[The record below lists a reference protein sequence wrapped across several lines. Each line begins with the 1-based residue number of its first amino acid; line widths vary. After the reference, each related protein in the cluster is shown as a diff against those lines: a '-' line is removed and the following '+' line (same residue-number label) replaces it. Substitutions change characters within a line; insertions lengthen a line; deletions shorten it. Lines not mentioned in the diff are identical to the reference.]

1 MICHYWYF
9 KDIGSKYE
17 GELCSGNIS
26 KMAYELENI
35 AILNVKGFNY
45 RCVIGIMTRNDAN
58 NRLNNSNLDYKGSL

>member
-1 MICHYWYF
+1 
-9 KDIGSKYE
+9 
-17 GELCSGNIS
+17 
-26 KMAYELENI
+26 MAYELENI